1 MGSDAAESC
10 LPLQRAQGG
19 YFFLLRQSAIA
30 SASKAAS
37 GPIMQWILFFSII
50 SWLWCAVADHA
61 PSAIDEIADDR
72 ASHDAKPDDSNGLVL
87 ESSFPAV
94 EFD

>member
-1 MGSDAAESC
+1 MSSAAARPRWVLLSPEAVGDRKR
-10 LPLQRAQGG
+10 LEGG
-19 YFFLLRQSAIA
+19 ERSNNAMDIILLDHLLALVR
-30 SASKAAS
+30 
-37 GPIMQWILFFSII
+37 
-50 SWLWCAVADHA
+50 AVADHA
-61 PSAIDEIADDR
+61 PSAIDEIAGDR